1 VTNMYVHI
9 GDDILVRAIDIIF
22 ILDKQTAVSSE
33 ITKGFLDD
41 HRLTSINAQNN
52 AYKSIVVTK
61 DTIYFSP
68 IASNT
73 LKKRSYKL
81 MV

>member
-1 VTNMYVHI
+1 MTIMYVHI
-9 GDDILVRAIDIIF
+9 GDDILVRTIDIIF
-22 ILDKQTAVSSE
+22 ILDKQTIVSSE
-33 ITKGFLDD
+33 ITTGFLEK
-41 HRLTSINAQNN
+41 HRSASINAENN

-81 MV
+81 MM

>member
-1 VTNMYVHI
+1 MTIMYVHI
-9 GDDILVRAIDIIF
+9 GDDILVRTIDIIF
-22 ILDKQTAVSSE
+22 ILDKQTIVSSE
-33 ITKGFLDD
+33 ITKGFLEN
-41 HRLTSINAQNN
+41 HRSASINSENN

>member
-1 VTNMYVHI
+1 MYVHI

-22 ILDKQTAVSSE
+22 ILDKQTIVSSE
-33 ITKGFLDD
+33 ITKGFLEN
-41 HRLTSINAQNN
+41 HQSASINAENN

>member
-1 VTNMYVHI
+1 MYVHI
-9 GDDILVRAIDIIF
+9 GDDILVRTIDIIF
-22 ILDKQTAVSSE
+22 ILDKQTIVSSE
-33 ITKGFLDD
+33 ITKGFLEN
-41 HRLTSINAQNN
+41 HRSASINAENT

>member
-1 VTNMYVHI
+1 MYVHI
-9 GDDILVRAIDIIF
+9 GDDILVRTIDIIF
-22 ILDKQTAVSSE
+22 ILDKQTIVSSE
-33 ITKGFLDD
+33 ITKGFLEN
-41 HRLTSINAQNN
+41 HRSANINAENN